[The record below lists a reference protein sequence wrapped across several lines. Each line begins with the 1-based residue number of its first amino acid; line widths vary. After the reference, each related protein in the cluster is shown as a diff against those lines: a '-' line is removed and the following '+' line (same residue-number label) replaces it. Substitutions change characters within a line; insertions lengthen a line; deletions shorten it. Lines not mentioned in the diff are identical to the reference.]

1 MDSNYPPE
9 PMDDEGYPLKCKL
22 AGVGGGIIAVIAI
35 LFVARMVRSIH
46 TTKMTSMAKV
56 IKAAD
61 FAAKKHR
68 DQRRKGPDK
77 APYINHPIG
86 VANILANEGGI
97 DDPIVLQAAL
107 LHDTVEDTETSLDE
121 IEQEFGKI
129 VRDVVDEVTD
139 QKDLP
144 SKERKR
150 LQVIN
155 APKKSPRAKLVKLAD
170 KLHNLRQSPPADW
183 TEERIQQYFVWSSY
197 VLHGVKG
204 TNEALETKIDE
215 VLGARG
221 VKMSPPP
228 ENYQGYDK
236 SGETNLYA

>member
-1 MDSNYPPE
+1 MD
-9 PMDDEGYPLKCKL
+9 
-22 AGVGGGIIAVIAI
+22 V
-35 LFVARMVRSIH
+35 SIE
-46 TTKMTSMAKV
+46 TSMANV
-56 IKAAD
+56 IYEW
-61 FAAKKHR
+61 F
-68 DQRRKGPDK
+68 P
-77 APYINHPIG
+77 
-86 VANILANEGGI
+86 
-97 DDPIVLQAAL
+97 
-107 LHDTVEDTETSLDE
+107 SLDE
-121 IEQEFGKI
+121 IEEQFGKI

-150 LQVIN
+150 LQHIN

-183 TEERIQQYFVWSSY
+183 TEERIKQYFVWSSY

-215 VLGARG
+215 VLGARD

>member
-1 MDSNYPPE
+1 M
-9 PMDDEGYPLKCKL
+9 
-22 AGVGGGIIAVIAI
+22 
-35 LFVARMVRSIH
+35 
-46 TTKMTSMAKV
+46 
-56 IKAAD
+56 
-61 FAAKKHR
+61 
-68 DQRRKGPDK
+68 
-77 APYINHPIG
+77 
-86 VANILANEGGI
+86 
-97 DDPIVLQAAL
+97 
-107 LHDTVEDTETSLDE
+107 
-121 IEQEFGKI
+121 
-129 VRDVVDEVTD
+129 
-139 QKDLP
+139 P

-170 KLHNLRQSPPADW
+170 KLHNLRQSPPEDW
-183 TEERIQQYFVWSSY
+183 TEERIQQYFIWSSY